1 MLGKFS
7 ILSPEVFNNR
17 PGTLLARWR
26 GTLAFVTGAD
36 NSPYHDALIGPIM
49 QSLENAVALHVA
61 TQFTIGFEN
70 AAQQER
76 EIGLERRPLHKTNT
90 GGRPVQPRKHHAHSP
105 SVEERLVRTFRWYGQ
120 LAYAKGIDCSPSH
133 DRPTAKLLK
142 QHPNDLVIT
151 LIRAWEGGWDDAFHL
166 AQELC
171 LDRQSII
178 ERPAVISARL
188 VRRPTRKTEK

>member
-1 MLGKFS
+1 MLDKFS
-7 ILSPEVFNNR
+7 IPSPEVFNHH
-17 PGTLLARWR
+17 PGTLFARWR
-26 GTLAFVTGAD
+26 GTLAFLTGAD
-36 NSPYHDALIGPIM
+36 NSPYHDALIGPVM
-49 QSLENAVALHVA
+49 QSLENVVALHVA
-61 TQFTIGFEN
+61 TQFTVGFDN

-76 EIGLERRPLHKTNT
+76 EIGLERRPTHKAK
-90 GGRPVQPRKHHAHSP
+90 GGCGVLLRRHLSRPISG
-105 SVEERLVRTFRWYGQ
+105 EEALVRSFRWYGQ

-133 DRPTAKLLK
+133 DRATAKLLR
-142 QHPNDLVIT
+142 QHPNDLVVT
-151 LIRAWEGGWDDAFHL
+151 LIRAWEGGWDDALQL